1 MEQFSDNSVP
11 RWYRDSLCNTKDRKF
26 ISRKPYKG
34 QPNKTKIQ
42 IMIKLEM
49 KLVRPFGP
57 SILHTKIP
65 VNTVEMLN
73 KYIDDIVIKFRIRR

>member
-1 MEQFSDNSVP
+1 
-11 RWYRDSLCNTKDRKF
+11 
-26 ISRKPYKG
+26 
-34 QPNKTKIQ
+34 
-42 IMIKLEM
+42 MIKLDM

-73 KYIDDIVIKFRIRR
+73 KYIDDIVADKKNHLLLIMVRN

>member
-1 MEQFSDNSVP
+1 
-11 RWYRDSLCNTKDRKF
+11 
-26 ISRKPYKG
+26 
-34 QPNKTKIQ
+34 
-42 IMIKLEM
+42 MIKLDM

-73 KYIDDIVIKFRIRR
+73 KYIDDIVADKKKSSALDHGHKLVGDVTQEFKT